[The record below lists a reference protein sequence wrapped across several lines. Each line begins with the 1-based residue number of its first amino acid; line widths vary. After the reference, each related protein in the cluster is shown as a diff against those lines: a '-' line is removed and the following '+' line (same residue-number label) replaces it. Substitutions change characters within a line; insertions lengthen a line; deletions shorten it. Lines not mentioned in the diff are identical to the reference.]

1 MEATRIASD
10 RPSPGPI
17 PPRPGRAVSA
27 RLSASA
33 ATALLLL
40 LILAFGPAAR
50 PTAWAIALGLLT
62 ALGLSLAAFLAGEF
76 FHATTIAL
84 RQMHRRPTV
93 ALPPAEMLARQALMQ
108 RTPRR

>member
-1 MEATRIASD
+1 MEAPRITSD
-10 RPSPGPI
+10 RPPPDPI
-17 PPRPGRAVSA
+17 PPRPRRTMSHH
-27 RLSASA
+27 LPTSA
-33 ATALLLL
+33 AAALLLL

-62 ALGLSLAAFLAGEF
+62 ALGLSVAAFLAGEV
-76 FHATTIAL
+76 FHALAIAL

-93 ALPPAEMLARQALMQ
+93 ALPPPDMLARQALMQ